1 MCKTSIAAVLVALG
15 IVSLVQEGTNA
26 MVALPAGLRPAL
38 TIPAVETVHYVKVSR

>member
-1 MCKTSIAAVLVALG
+1 VCKTSIAAVLLALG